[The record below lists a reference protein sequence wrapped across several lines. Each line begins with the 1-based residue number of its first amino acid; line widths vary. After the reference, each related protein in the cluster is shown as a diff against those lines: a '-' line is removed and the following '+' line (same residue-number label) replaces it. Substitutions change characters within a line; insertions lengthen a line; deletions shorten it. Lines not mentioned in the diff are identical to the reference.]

1 MWKKIVFILVFTA
14 NLILAQ
20 DKEFSSPELIS
31 YQTNKIHLQS
41 NLPPAFSKN
50 FLEYA
55 EGFSI
60 LIYQFLAELKNEDS
74 EIKINIKIFN
84 SCGDFGRYL
93 SANSIPTKGTLYFRE
108 LQSKSWTEFSIS
120 GCYSN
125 SNFFFHSFQ
134 HRLVES
140 FLNDKNKEFPIWFKQ
155 GILEYFENSSFLIE
169 DESIVPILKDDY
181 LRRLKQ
187 LLVTLKKDES
197 TLTSLLKMEKKEW
210 FKNSKFY
217 YPYSWAF
224 FWYLFDVHPNGR
236 NIIKKYISNIEYLP
250 NKKIDLEKTY
260 ENVFSFLGKR
270 DTISSKELEMG
281 FHQWLNNLPMP
292 LGYNHFLALA
302 DLNVPSTKI
311 KLMQI
316 ALDENKNYYL
326 YYQQMA
332 QEYYSLGKYAK
343 SLEYAEKAI
352 DLEIKDGTSIK
363 TAINAS
369 FQIGQFNKTEY
380 YIWIAKELKID
391 FKSFKDILQSTI
403 DWRISNQDT
412 PLYVPEIKFP

>member
-1 MWKKIVFILVFTA
+1 
-14 NLILAQ
+14 
-20 DKEFSSPELIS
+20 
-31 YQTNKIHLQS
+31 
-41 NLPPAFSKN
+41 
-50 FLEYA
+50 
-55 EGFSI
+55 
-60 LIYQFLAELKNEDS
+60 
-74 EIKINIKIFN
+74 
-84 SCGDFGRYL
+84 
-93 SANSIPTKGTLYFRE
+93 
-108 LQSKSWTEFSIS
+108 
-120 GCYSN
+120 
-125 SNFFFHSFQ
+125 
-134 HRLVES
+134 
-140 FLNDKNKEFPIWFKQ
+140 
-155 GILEYFENSSFLIE
+155 
-169 DESIVPILKDDY
+169 
-181 LRRLKQ
+181 
-187 LLVTLKKDES
+187 
-197 TLTSLLKMEKKEW
+197 
-210 FKNSKFY
+210 
-217 YPYSWAF
+217 
-224 FWYLFDVHPNGR
+224 
-236 NIIKKYISNIEYLP
+236 
-250 NKKIDLEKTY
+250 
-260 ENVFSFLGKR
+260 
-270 DTISSKELEMG
+270 MG
-281 FHQWLNNLPMP
+281 FHQWLNNLSMP